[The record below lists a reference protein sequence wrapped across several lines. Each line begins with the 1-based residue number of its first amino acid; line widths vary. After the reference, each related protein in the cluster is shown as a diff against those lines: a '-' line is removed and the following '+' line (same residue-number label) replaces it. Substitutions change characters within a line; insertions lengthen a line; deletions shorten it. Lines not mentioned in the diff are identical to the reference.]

1 MEKKVLLIN
10 LPSDTIRKPEEHC
23 EIAFLSA
30 YLLSMNIAVDILDA
44 YAELK
49 DLTYCKKY
57 IRNWLKQNS
66 ANELYIGISPFV
78 TSYNYFVELTNF
90 IKKCDEKC
98 YLFAGGHFASLNKE
112 YLLEKHK
119 NLDAIIV
126 GEGEISLYEL
136 ITNAKETNI
145 RGIYKREFIKDFK
158 SRERIVNLDQLPFQT
173 RYLTLQQLEGQPFS
187 ITTSRGCYGECSFCG
202 ISSFYKTNTY
212 NLKQTY
218 RSAKSVSKEIHEL
231 VKKYHI
237 NNLKIVDDNFF
248 RNNSNTFLIELI
260 ELLSDLNISFR
271 ISARPND
278 ITQERAVLL
287 KKMGVAVVA
296 IGVESANEESLQLFN
311 KGIKV
316 ESSERAIEHL
326 KNNQITCLANFIMFD
341 PIIDIDG
348 ISENCK
354 FVERHIEDSIFHRI
368 NSHLW
373 IRATDPVADNL
384 VEQGICQK
392 RGFPYIQCRYKSKDT
407 VKIKK
412 YFDRW
417 CYHNMKTYYAN
428 ADILMARGID
438 NNVEAYQNYKK
449 MIRKDVEIL
458 RKLIKFSRQES
469 LEHIGQS
476 YIQKCIIEDK

>member
-1 MEKKVLLIN
+1 M
-10 LPSDTIRKPEEHC
+10 
-23 EIAFLSA
+23 
-30 YLLSMNIAVDILDA
+30 
-44 YAELK
+44 
-49 DLTYCKKY
+49 
-57 IRNWLKQNS
+57 
-66 ANELYIGISPFV
+66 
-78 TSYNYFVELTNF
+78 
-90 IKKCDEKC
+90 
-98 YLFAGGHFASLNKE
+98 
-112 YLLEKHK
+112 
-119 NLDAIIV
+119 
-126 GEGEISLYEL
+126 
-136 ITNAKETNI
+136 
-145 RGIYKREFIKDFK
+145 
-158 SRERIVNLDQLPFQT
+158 NLDQLPFQT

-187 ITTSRGCYGECSFCG
+187 ITTSRGCYGECSFCS

-271 ISARPND
+271 ISASPND

-368 NSHLW
+368 N
-373 IRATDPVADNL
+373 
-384 VEQGICQK
+384 
-392 RGFPYIQCRYKSKDT
+392 
-407 VKIKK
+407 
-412 YFDRW
+412 
-417 CYHNMKTYYAN
+417 
-428 ADILMARGID
+428 
-438 NNVEAYQNYKK
+438 
-449 MIRKDVEIL
+449 
-458 RKLIKFSRQES
+458 
-469 LEHIGQS
+469 
-476 YIQKCIIEDK
+476 